1 MSDQIKAA
9 LVNIQDFLFKKQ
21 TNTKLKLLIVS
32 VINDLCENTFNKY
45 VVSICEHSECYLS
58 SSKRTLK
65 GVSLFLT
72 SCSLSFSPS
81 GAVEVLGRK
90 WLTVRSCDTP
100 PSTHSSSP
108 QAGCL
113 SLLAQSLTLT
123 WHSWNNYEP
132 KTLLTANSPLP
143 SMMCHPWL
151 AWVLASS
158 QPAGGR
164 EEEGEGIEGR
174 NGKGWGGN
182 GEMDKEKV

>member
-1 MSDQIKAA
+1 M
-9 LVNIQDFLFKKQ
+9 NHDFCVKTLAHR
-21 TNTKLKLLIVS
+21 LY
-32 VINDLCENTFNKY
+32 KY
-45 VVSICEHSECYLS
+45 VWTRWTWPIKFKPYTERRLFSSHLALLS
-58 SSKRTLK
+58 LQ
-65 GVSLFLT
+65 VQ
-72 SCSLSFSPS
+72 
-81 GAVEVLGRK
+81 AVEVLGRK

-113 SLLAQSLTLT
+113 SPLAQSLTLT

-164 EEEGEGIEGR
+164 EEEGEGMEGR
-174 NGKGWGGN
+174 KGKGWVGGWDGQRKKSKRKRKN
-182 GEMDKEKV
+182 

>member
-1 MSDQIKAA
+1 MICVKT
-9 LVNIQDFLFKKQ
+9 LLTNMLWVYVNIVNVTYQIQ
-21 TNTKLKLLIVS
+21 S
-32 VINDLCENTFNKY
+32 VHWK
-45 VVSICEHSECYLS
+45 
-58 SSKRTLK
+58 
-65 GVSLFLT
+65 VSLFLT

-108 QAGCL
+108 PAGCL

-164 EEEGEGIEGR
+164 EEEGEGMEGR

>member
-1 MSDQIKAA
+1 M
-9 LVNIQDFLFKKQ
+9 NHDFCVKTLAY
-21 TNTKLKLLIVS
+21 S
-32 VINDLCENTFNKY
+32 FNKY
-45 VVSICEHSECYLS
+45 VVSICEHSECDLS

-65 GVSLFLT
+65 GVSLFLS
-72 SCSLSFSPS
+72 SCSLSFSPSAGS

-100 PSTHSSSP
+100 PSTHSSSL

-113 SLLAQSLTLT
+113 SPLAQSLTLT

-164 EEEGEGIEGR
+164 EEEGEGTEGR
-174 NGKGWGGN
+174 KGKGWGDRRDGQRKSLREN
-182 GEMDKEKV
+182 RKIKQRNEA